1 VSTRHRVLDRQLRRL
16 GLRDDCPPNAE
27 AWAALLGRVE
37 AAYTDADDDRY
48 LLERSLSISSAEMA
62 DLYEELRATS
72 ESRLAAEHARLV
84 AVTEHSPIAMAE
96 IDRHGRV
103 VFENTASR
111 VMIGASLVDSD
122 ARVRDLLHPG
132 DRRAMDRLARRAWRE
147 GSDERATMR
156 FTRADGQLRWARIQV
171 RALQDDDPRWFIAIT
186 DVTDEIHA
194 RRERE
199 RLSLLLEATADLVA
213 LFDVSGQLLHL
224 NRVGCTQ
231 LGVAP
236 DDSLAGR
243 NVAELFDPVSREQ
256 LHHQAFP
263 CMQRDGEWRGEATLA
278 GPGGNTPVS
287 LVMLAH
293 DQPGGVKYCSAIARD
308 VTELKEVQREL
319 SRQATHDGLTGL
331 PNRAL
336 LLDRLTQAV
345 LRARRRSSALGVL
358 YIDLDRVKLVNDNLG
373 HEAGDR
379 VLVQAAERLRGCTRS
394 PDTVGRLGGDE
405 FVVVAEDLADPA
417 AVLTL
422 AERVVE
428 VFDEP
433 FAVDGVEVYVT
444 ASVGVALRGG
454 SEEAAAL
461 LRDADVAMYRA
472 KEGGGGRVELFDAQ
486 MRAWVTERFE
496 TEHAL
501 RHALEH
507 GGLGV
512 HYQVQ
517 VRPVTGE
524 IVAFEALAR
533 WQHTPRGEIKPD
545 LFIPLAEETGLIG
558 VIGEQ
563 VTEEACR
570 QAARWNAAGPV
581 PVGISVNVSARQL
594 TQPGLLELV
603 EHSLAVSGLDPT
615 RLTLEITES
624 VLVQDPDLA
633 LTRLDALRALGV
645 RLAVDDFG
653 KGYSSLAYLQRF
665 PLDTVKIDQIFFQ
678 NLEPGATDHTIVGS
692 VINLAHGLGFE
703 VVAEGV
709 ETPQQLDAL
718 VEMGCDLVQGHVMAP
733 ALPASAAG
741 ALLGAPL
748 QPAGLSLSAA
758 RAPGPPS

>member
-1 VSTRHRVLDRQLRRL
+1 
-16 GLRDDCPPNAE
+16 
-27 AWAALLGRVE
+27 
-37 AAYTDADDDRY
+37 
-48 LLERSLSISSAEMA
+48 
-62 DLYEELRATS
+62 
-72 ESRLAAEHARLV
+72 
-84 AVTEHSPIAMAE
+84 
-96 IDRHGRV
+96 
-103 VFENTASR
+103 
-111 VMIGASLVDSD
+111 
-122 ARVRDLLHPG
+122 
-132 DRRAMDRLARRAWRE
+132 
-147 GSDERATMR
+147 
-156 FTRADGQLRWARIQV
+156 
-171 RALQDDDPRWFIAIT
+171 
-186 DVTDEIHA
+186 
-194 RRERE
+194 
-199 RLSLLLEATADLVA
+199 
-213 LFDVSGQLLHL
+213 
-224 NRVGCTQ
+224 
-231 LGVAP
+231 
-236 DDSLAGR
+236 
-243 NVAELFDPVSREQ
+243 
-256 LHHQAFP
+256 
-263 CMQRDGEWRGEATLA
+263 
-278 GPGGNTPVS
+278 
-287 LVMLAH
+287 
-293 DQPGGVKYCSAIARD
+293 
-308 VTELKEVQREL
+308 
-319 SRQATHDGLTGL
+319 
-331 PNRAL
+331 
-336 LLDRLTQAV
+336 
-345 LRARRRSSALGVL
+345 
-358 YIDLDRVKLVNDNLG
+358 
-373 HEAGDR
+373 
-379 VLVQAAERLRGCTRS
+379 
-394 PDTVGRLGGDE
+394 
-405 FVVVAEDLADPA
+405 
-417 AVLTL
+417 
-422 AERVVE
+422 
-428 VFDEP
+428 
-433 FAVDGVEVYVT
+433 
-444 ASVGVALRGG
+444 
-454 SEEAAAL
+454 
-461 LRDADVAMYRA
+461 
-472 KEGGGGRVELFDAQ
+472 VELFDAQ